1 MPLAKNAILGIVK
14 KRSRTAHQRLTFII
28 AVSSGALI
36 GFLITLT
43 LLTNVTI
50 GRNEQMIAIA
60 NAEYKIAMDKLAR
73 RKALEA
79 AAKDGDY

>member
-1 MPLAKNAILGIVK
+1 MK
-14 KRSRTAHQRLTFII
+14 KRSLTAHQRLTFII
-28 AVSSGALI
+28 AVSFGALI

-50 GRNEQMIAIA
+50 GRNEQTIAIA

-79 AAKDGDY
+79 AAKDGGH